1 MPTTQ
6 ANPMTAYVEDCLK
19 AALERADW
27 DAQEEIRTMSVYW
40 DGLKKAG
47 ATSNTAAKQM
57 LGLIFDLVAR

>member
-1 MPTTQ
+1 MPVTK
-6 ANPMTAYVEDCLK
+6 ANPVIAYVEDCLR
-19 AALERADW
+19 AALDHADW
-27 DAQEEIRTMSVYW
+27 DAQEEITTMSVYW